1 MPGWLA
7 EEGSEARATMDDE
20 CLALEKVVEKG
31 EASDG
36 EVALLEAMLCRPG
49 MSEVALLELSFAS
62 LYTYI

>member
-1 MPGWLA
+1 
-7 EEGSEARATMDDE
+7 MDDE